1 MRLTLRTLLAYL
13 DDTLEPSEIKQ
24 IGQKVAESDAA
35 QELIA
40 RLKQVTRRR
49 RLTTPSDT
57 GQGEPF
63 DPNSVAAYLDNEL
76 PSEQVAELERLC
88 LESDVHLA
96 EVAACHQILTL
107 VLGEPALV
115 PPTAKERMYG
125 LVKGREAIPFRKA
138 TTPTAAGGDDAE
150 ETDDAMMS
158 VLAFHRQQNGWKRW
172 IAPAAGVLLFLAL
185 PIVLYVALS
194 QNTHT
199 PRDTR
204 PVIVASSD
212 KTNPDKD
219 AAKDADASRDKSRDA
234 DTKDKSEKDTTA
246 SPKDKDKS
254 TVVTPPADK
263 PDKDKS
269 AKDAPVGKDKSAKEG
284 NNTAEK
290 VVDWPTEPSPERRE
304 VAVYQGSP
312 KAGTPSILVQH
323 SNDDKVWKRLSP
335 NSPINSSDPL
345 VSLPGY
351 PSEITTPGGVR
362 LQMWGTLTEFLPQ
375 GLPPLSESAAIL
387 HSNPRYDLELTLER
401 GRIFLANVKGK
412 GPVRIRLRFD
422 TEIWDIALLE
432 PDTEIGV
439 DLFKMLPTSVDWRSQ
454 QPRADIVATLLRG
467 KAELQLQYNKFENL
481 QMPGPGFFRWD
492 SYGPGITGPLPQQ
505 APSPAFSKEVPAG
518 KDIAKVREA
527 LEAISR
533 RMGEKKA
540 VNVILKEIATA
551 DDSPE
556 LQRLLS
562 IQCLGALDAIPT
574 VLDIL
579 DGKDDARAR
588 DRHMAIIVLA
598 RWVGRSLEN
607 SMQLFDI
614 KDRKSGILLDKKYTP
629 NESAIVVSLLHDFDE
644 VRLQQPE
651 TYVTLADYLTSNK
664 MAIRELA
671 YFHLVH
677 LSTGLKSIPPY
688 NAAWDPERRSTA
700 AGQWKELAKDLV
712 KRSEQPAGRS
722 GSSGSPPK

>member
-57 GQGEPF
+57 GKGEPF
-63 DPNSVAAYLDNEL
+63 DPNTVAAYLDNEL

-96 EVAACHQILTL
+96 EAAACHQILTL

-138 TTPTAAGGDDAE
+138 PAHTPAGGDDAE
-150 ETDDAMMS
+150 EADDAMMS

-185 PIVLYVALS
+185 PIVLYIALS
-194 QNTHT
+194 QNAHA
-199 PRDTR
+199 PRDTH
-204 PVIVASSD
+204 PIQVAASD
-212 KTNPDKD
+212 KANADKD
-219 AAKDADASRDKSRDA
+219 AAKDAEAPKDKTKDA
-234 DTKDKSEKDTTA
+234 DIKDKSEKDA
-246 SPKDKDKS
+246 SLPPKDKS
-254 TVVTPPADK
+254 TNVTPPTDK
-263 PDKDKS
+263 PDTDKP
-269 AKDAPVGKDKSAKEG
+269 AKDTPVGKDKPAKEG
-284 NNTAEK
+284 SNSADK
-290 VVDWPTEPSPERRE
+290 VVDWPTEPSAERRE

-323 SNDDKVWKRLSP
+323 SNDDKIWKRLSP
-335 NSPINSSDPL
+335 NSPVHSSDPL

-362 LQMWGTLTEFLPQ
+362 LQMWGTLPEFLPP
-375 GLPPLSESAAIL
+375 GIPPLSESAAIL

-401 GRIFLANVKGK
+401 GRIFLANIKDK
-412 GPVRIRLRFD
+412 GPVRVRLRFES
-422 TEIWDIALLE
+422 EIWDITLSE
-432 PDTEIGV
+432 PDSEIGV
-439 DLFKMLPTSVDWRSQ
+439 DLFKMLPTNVDWRSQ
-454 QPRADIVATLLRG
+454 QPRADVVLTLLKG
-467 KAELQLQYNKFENL
+467 KAELHLQYNKFENL

-505 APSPAFSKEVPAG
+505 VPSPAFGKDIPAG
-518 KDIAKVREA
+518 KDIAKLRES

-540 VNVILKEIATA
+540 VNVVLKEIVSA
-551 DDSPE
+551 DDSAE

-562 IQCLGALDAIPT
+562 IQFLAALDAIPT

-588 DRHMAIIVLA
+588 DRYVAIIVLA
-598 RWVGRSLEN
+598 RWVSRSLEN

-651 TYVTLADYLTSNK
+651 TYVTLADYLMSNK

-677 LSTGLKSIPPY
+677 LSTGLKTIPPY
-688 NAAWDPERRSTA
+688 NAAWDPEKRGRA
-700 AGQWKELAKDLV
+700 AEQWKELAKDLV
-712 KRSEQPAGRS
+712 KRSEQPSAKP
-722 GSSGSPPK
+722 GSPGGQPK